1 MKNVFSSKNLFTVPN
16 AITLFRLLLIPVFVW
31 LYLGRE
37 AVVPAFLVYLAAG
50 LLDVLDGRIARRFNM
65 ISEFGI
71 MFDPIVD
78 KLSQAV
84 IFFCLLRR
92 FPNMLLLLI
101 VLIIKEGTLAI
112 MSLRIL
118 RNAKAVEPA
127 EWPGKLTSLFLNI
140 TAMIHIL
147 WSGLPAA
154 VSNILIVFCSGM
166 LLFSFVYYAV
176 RNRKILCDRQ
186 DRQDGMTGDKQTGKK
201 DTGTR

>member
-1 MKNVFSSKNLFTVPN
+1 MKVDDMKNVFSSKNLFTVPN

-37 AVVPAFLVYLAAG
+37 AFVPAFLVYLAAG

-118 RNAKAVEPA
+118 RNDKAVEPA
-127 EWPGKLTSLFLNI
+127 EWPGKLT
-140 TAMIHIL
+140 
-147 WSGLPAA
+147 
-154 VSNILIVFCSGM
+154 
-166 LLFSFVYYAV
+166 
-176 RNRKILCDRQ
+176 
-186 DRQDGMTGDKQTGKK
+186 
-201 DTGTR
+201 